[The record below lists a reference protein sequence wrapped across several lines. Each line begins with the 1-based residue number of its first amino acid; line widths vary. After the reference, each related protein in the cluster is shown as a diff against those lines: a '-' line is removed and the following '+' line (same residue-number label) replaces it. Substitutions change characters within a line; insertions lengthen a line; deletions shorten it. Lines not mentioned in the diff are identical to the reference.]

1 MMPTDIKRAGHHP
14 GLQLPPVPEEAPQ
27 PPWLMSF
34 ADFVSCLLACF
45 VLLFSM
51 VSIDRATFLQIL
63 GAVPGRQYIDEQAPQ
78 PVERGMTPD
87 STAPARDATY
97 LLALLRDS
105 FAKDKQLAA
114 LTLTGEGE
122 KVRIALPIA
131 ALLAELRTGSAAKP
145 GGLLYAVAGTLRSF
159 PNEIVV
165 EGKGVAA
172 SDGARWT
179 NLLALTQMT
188 ALALEQ
194 GGVAGAVPARTDLV
208 GGGSIRVEVVIT
220 ERNAEEIAR

>member
-1 MMPTDIKRAGHHP
+1 MSKPHSPPPIP
-14 GLQLPPVPEEAPQ
+14 LPQEGRQ

-51 VSIDRATFLQIL
+51 VSIDREKFLRIL
-63 GAVPGRQYIDEQAPQ
+63 GNVPGRQYVEQQAPQ

-114 LTLTGEGE
+114 LKLTGEGE

-131 ALLAELRTGSAAKP
+131 TLLEELRAGTAAKP

-165 EGKGVAA
+165 EGKGVAVA
-172 SDGARWT
+172 DTERWG
-179 NLLALTQMT
+179 NLLLLTQMT
-188 ALALEQ
+188 AVALEQ
-194 GGVAGAVPARTDLV
+194 GGVAGAVPARTDLAASA
-208 GGGSIRVEVVIT
+208 GIRLEVVIT
-220 ERNAEEIAR
+220 ERDAAGTAH

>member
-1 MMPTDIKRAGHHP
+1 M
-14 GLQLPPVPEEAPQ
+14 LFEPPPHQEARQ
-27 PPWLMSF
+27 PWLLSY
-34 ADFVSCLLACF
+34 ADFISCLLACF

-51 VSIDRATFLQIL
+51 VSLDRETFLRIL
-63 GAVPGRQYIDEQAPQ
+63 GNVPGRQYVDEQAPQ

-87 STAPARDATY
+87 STTGARDATY
-97 LLALLRDS
+97 LLALLQDS

-114 LTLTGEGE
+114 LTLTDEGE
-122 KVRIALPIA
+122 KVRIALPTA
-131 ALLAELRTGSAAKP
+131 AVLAELRSGAAAKP

-172 SDGARWT
+172 ADAERWG
-179 NLLALTQMT
+179 NLLLLTQMT

-194 GGVAGAVPARTDLV
+194 GGIAGTIPARTDLAGAGPV
-208 GGGSIRVEVVIT
+208 RLEVVIT
-220 ERNAEEIAR
+220 ERNAAETAR